1 MGDKGGKKEKNKSQ
15 KQKDHKQEQKTIAQ
29 HDKQH
34 KNMPI
39 PGSGKKA

>member
-15 KQKDHKQEQKTIAQ
+15 KQKDHKQEQKAIAQ